1 MSSTKR
7 AARAAVALASIMW
20 SWIAHAADVQPW
32 SVSKSSGEVWTV
44 TSGAQQ
50 ASLSQQSE
58 LKAGDTIRTGR
69 NGRVLLTRGE
79 ESILIAPNSAIAIP
93 VQAGEGVQT
102 TILQQAGSI
111 LLDVEKKNVK
121 HFEVETPY
129 LAAVVKGTQFRITVN
144 ATGTS
149 VNVIRGQ
156 VQVSDFKS
164 GQIAQVLPGQA
175 ATSFASGR
183 NGLALS
189 GSGTFTPIEQGR
201 PRTPSIERLMV
212 PKNGLGAPRNA
223 ANGMQVRTV
232 GEIRAATSAG
242 LTAPTVASLPS
253 ATSVTAM
260 KPAASLRAAGNPG
273 NALRIGNPIG
283 DVRLNFNKVTNGL
296 ARGTTAAT
304 PAGRGAAS
312 AETTIWNARDGKA
325 TAAGLNGQGNVSESN
340 GMPASVAA
348 VVGPAVSN
356 ANANATSSDASG
368 APTTSN
374 GNSNNGNSGAVG
386 NAYGTRAR
394 AGNAS
399 DDDSRG
405 NNGNHGNGNNGNGRG
420 NGKN

>member
-1 MSSTKR
+1 
-7 AARAAVALASIMW
+7 MW
-20 SWIAHAADVQPW
+20 SGIAHTADVQPW

-44 TSGAQQ
+44 TSGAQH

-129 LAAVVKGTQFRITVN
+129 LAAVVKGTQFRITVS

-149 VNVIRGQ
+149 VNVTRGQ

-183 NGLALS
+183 IGLALS
-189 GSGTFTPIEQGR
+189 GSGTFTPIEQGQ

-223 ANGMQVRTV
+223 ANGMQIRTV
-232 GEIRAATSAG
+232 GEIRAATSA
-242 LTAPTVASLPS
+242 S
-253 ATSVTAM
+253 AT

-283 DVRLNFNKVTNGL
+283 DVRLNFSKVTNGL

-304 PAGRGAAS
+304 PAGHGAAS

-325 TAAGLNGQGNVSESN
+325 TTAGLNGQGNVSESN
-340 GMPASVAA
+340 GVPASVAA

-356 ANANATSSDASG
+356 ANANASSSDASG
-368 APTTSN
+368 ASTTSN

-386 NAYGTRAR
+386 NAYGARAR
-394 AGNAS
+394 SGNAS
-399 DDDSRG
+399 DDNSHGNNG

>member
-1 MSSTKR
+1 MSLTKQ

-20 SWIAHAADVQPW
+20 SGITYAADVRPW
-32 SVSKSSGEVWTV
+32 SVSKSSGDVWTV

-93 VQAGEGVQT
+93 VQAGEEGQT
-102 TILQQAGSI
+102 TVLQQAGSI
-111 LLDVEKKNVK
+111 LLDVEKKNVN

-129 LAAVVKGTQFRITVN
+129 LAAIVKGTQFRITVS
-144 ATGTS
+144 ATGTT
-149 VNVIRGQ
+149 VNVTRGQ

-223 ANGMQVRTV
+223 ANGLQIRTV
-232 GEIRAATSAG
+232 GEIGAATKS
-242 LTAPTVASLPS
+242 
-253 ATSVTAM
+253 
-260 KPAASLRAAGNPG
+260 AASLRAAGNSG

-304 PAGRGAAS
+304 PAGRVAAS
-312 AETTIWNARDGKA
+312 AGTTIWNARDRNA
-325 TAAGLNGQGNVSESN
+325 TTAGLNGQGNVSESN
-340 GMPASVAA
+340 GVPASVAA

-368 APTTSN
+368 TSTASN
-374 GNSNNGNSGAVG
+374 GNSNNGNSGAAG
-386 NAYGTRAR
+386 NANGAR
-394 AGNAS
+394 IRSGNAS
-399 DDDSRG
+399 DDNSHG